1 MKRITVTF
9 LASDFLS
16 LFGNAIAGV
25 ALPLIVLQTTGSV
38 LGAGIVAAAT
48 AIPAMLGGLL
58 TGVVIDRI
66 NRRTASIATDLIS
79 AGAVAALPVV
89 DLLVGLELGWFILF
103 GILGSFG
110 DVPGM
115 TAREALLPAIVRH
128 GGIAAERLIGVRES
142 LGALA
147 ILVGPAAAGG
157 LMLLFDGS
165 TVLWITA
172 ATSLGAALVT
182 LTLPRRVG
190 ELEAAPVPAPAAAG
204 AGSAADGA
212 GSAADGAGSAADGTG
227 SAAAGIGS
235 AATAEP
241 GGGDVGVG
249 LRPEPVTGWAQLRE
263 GWRLLFRGSPFLL
276 AVTLL
281 NLVLATVL
289 AALQGLVLPVHFTLL
304 DQPGRLGLVLSSIAL
319 GTLVGGAAYAVA
331 GSRGP
336 RRVWLV
342 AGFAASVVG
351 IAVIGALPAAGL
363 VFAGAFVVGGSM
375 GMLSGLL
382 GVLMLE
388 RIPDRM
394 RGRILG
400 TQNAI
405 LTGAAPLGI
414 VLAAVAVEYAGL
426 GVTAVALA
434 AVWAVAAVAAVS
446 SRALRNL
453 DGVRESV

>member
-1 MKRITVTF
+1 MKRVPVTF

-16 LFGNAIAGV
+16 LFGNAVAGV
-25 ALPLIVLQTTGSV
+25 AMPLIVLQTTGSV

-48 AIPAMLGGLL
+48 AIPAMIGGLF

-66 NRRTASIATDLIS
+66 NRRTASVATDLIS
-79 AGAVAALPVV
+79 AGAVAALPIV

-103 GILGSFG
+103 GIIGSLG

-157 LMLLFDGS
+157 LMVLFDGS

-182 LTLPRRVG
+182 LTLPHRVG
-190 ELEAAPVPAPAAAG
+190 ELEAGAAPGSAEP
-204 AGSAADGA
+204 AGSADPG
-212 GSAADGAGSAADGTG
+212 GSAAGG
-227 SAAAGIGS
+227 
-235 AATAEP
+235 ATAEP
-241 GGGDVGVG
+241 GAEVAVG
-249 LRPEPVTGWAQLRE
+249 LRPAPVTGWAQLRE

-289 AALQGLVLPVHFTLL
+289 SALQGLVLPVHFTLL

-319 GTLVGGAAYAVA
+319 GTMVGGGVYAVA

-336 RRVWLV
+336 RRAWLLT
-342 AGFAASVVG
+342 GFAASVVG

-363 VFAGAFVVGGSM
+363 VFTGAFVVGAAFGL
-375 GMLSGLL
+375 LSGLL
-382 GVLMLE
+382 GVLMME

-405 LTGAAPLGI
+405 LTGAAPVGI
-414 VLAAVAVEYAGL
+414 VLAAVAVEYVGLGAAAAGL
-426 GVTAVALA
+426 AV
-434 AVWAVAAVAAVS
+434 VWAVAAVVAVTG
-446 SRALRNL
+446 RGLRSL
-453 DGVRESV
+453 DREPVKESV

>member
-1 MKRITVTF
+1 MKRIPVTF

-115 TAREALLPAIVRH
+115 TAREALLPAVVRH

-157 LMLLFDGS
+157 LMVLFDGS

-204 AGSAADGA
+204 SAAVGA
-212 GSAADGAGSAADGTG
+212 GSTAVGV
-227 SAAAGIGS
+227 GS

-289 AALQGLVLPVHFTLL
+289 SALQGLVLPVHFTLL

-336 RRVWLV
+336 RRAWLV

-351 IAVIGALPAAGL
+351 VAVIGALPAAGL

-414 VLAAVAVEYAGL
+414 VLAAVVVEYAGL
-426 GVTAVALA
+426 GTAAVALA

>member
-1 MKRITVTF
+1 MKRIPVTF

-115 TAREALLPAIVRH
+115 TAREALLPAVVRH

-157 LMLLFDGS
+157 LMVLFDGS

-204 AGSAADGA
+204 SAAVGA
-212 GSAADGAGSAADGTG
+212 GSAAVGAGSAAVGVG
-227 SAAAGIGS
+227 SAAAGVGS

-289 AALQGLVLPVHFTLL
+289 SALQGLVLPVHFTLL

-336 RRVWLV
+336 RRAWLV

-351 IAVIGALPAAGL
+351 VAVIGALPAAGL

-414 VLAAVAVEYAGL
+414 VLAAVVVEYAGL
-426 GVTAVALA
+426 GTAAVALA